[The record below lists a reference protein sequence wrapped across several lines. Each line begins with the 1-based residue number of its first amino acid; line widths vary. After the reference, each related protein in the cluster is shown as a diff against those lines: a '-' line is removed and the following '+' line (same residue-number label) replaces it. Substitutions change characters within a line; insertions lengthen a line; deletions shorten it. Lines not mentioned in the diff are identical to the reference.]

1 MPYEL
6 RTIDGKYRRVLEH
19 EELKA
24 ILNLAL
30 HNGWKPA
37 PKHLRNNRLWLNEP
51 FLLEEGKALA
61 AAIERGLKQPPFPL
75 SPDIIIAVL
84 ESIAI
89 LRRSDACFVQVPL
102 S

>member
-6 RTIDGKYRRVLEH
+6 KTTDGKYRRLLGN
-19 EELKA
+19 EEFKT

-30 HNGWKPA
+30 HNGWRPE
-37 PKHLRNNRLWLNEP
+37 PKHLHNNRLWLNEP

-61 AAIERGLKQPPFPL
+61 AAIERGLKQPVAQL

-89 LRRSDACFVQVPL
+89 LRRSDSHFVPG
-102 S
+102 SSS